1 LGIVNITSPK
11 GESIVENLPPPD
23 GLLSLDEYLA
33 MQRTIGNETRYRVLV
48 ELLGDEE
55 PSASELAES
64 LDEPSNNLHHHL
76 DKLVDVGLVA
86 NRKRKERG
94 ADGLYSYYV
103 ATSMGEAIMNHGV
116 AELIRREWEFL
127 ERYA

>member
-1 LGIVNITSPK
+1 MA
-11 GESIVENLPPPD
+11 ESGVKRFPPPD
-23 GLLSLDEYLA
+23 TTLSLEEYLA
-33 MQRTIGNETRYRVLV
+33 MQRAIGNETRYRIVV
-48 ELLGDEE
+48 QLLEAGES
-55 PSASELAES
+55 SASELAEA
-64 LDEPSNNLHHHL
+64 LDEPSNNLHYHL
-76 DKLVDVGLVA
+76 DKLVEVGLVA